1 MDLAYLLLTL
11 WLLERMPHIKEG
23 MTKQEVVAIL
33 GDPDSFQRSGE
44 YEALRYTTTLS
55 GRSRA
60 KTAFSVI
67 LKEGCVVEYGTRRD
81 PSVNRL
87 LFQFDKG
94 EDRH

>member
-67 LKEGCVVEYGTRRD
+67 LKEGCVVEYGTHYVRRRD

-87 LFQFDKG
+87 FNFPV
-94 EDRH
+94 R